1 MVGEGTVGDYTNV
14 VLFLAT
20 LSKPDASIS
29 SGRPIVVPET
39 IEASLWL
46 SEALLSR
53 IGMPPDAVA
62 ASIRQRRDEFRHQA
76 ANANTAN
83 RQGRRASHR

>member
-1 MVGEGTVGDYTNV
+1 MARARDAEQAERLYELG
-14 VLFLAT
+14 AT
-20 LSKPDASIS
+20 D
-29 SGRPIVVPET
+29 VVPET
-39 IEASLWL
+39 IEASLQL

-53 IGMPPDAVA
+53 IGMPPDAVV

-76 ANANTAN
+76 ANADTAS